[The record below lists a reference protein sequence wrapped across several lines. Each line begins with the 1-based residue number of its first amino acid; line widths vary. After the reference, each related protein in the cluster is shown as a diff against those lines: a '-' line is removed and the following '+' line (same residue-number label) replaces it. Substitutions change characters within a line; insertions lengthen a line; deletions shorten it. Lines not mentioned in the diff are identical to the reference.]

1 MGVEIVLRLGLVA
14 VLIEAIAGA
23 IKEAAGEKLKA
34 KIKWEIL
41 TICLGA
47 VLCPLAK
54 LNLFAALDMPL
65 VVPYVDGL
73 GALLGKV
80 LTGVIVSRGADYL
93 MALWGRVNGYHAEA
107 QMKGAERND
116 NGNGKP
122 TVV

>member
-1 MGVEIVLRLGLVA
+1 MGVEIVLRLGLIA

-23 IKEAAGEKLKA
+23 VKEVVCDAAKA
-34 KIKWEIL
+34 RIKWEIV

-47 VLCPLAK
+47 ALCPLAK

-65 VVPYVDGL
+65 IVPHVDWL

-93 MALWGRVNGYHAEA
+93 MALWGKVNGQQIQVQKTGDA
-107 QMKGAERND
+107 KND
-116 NGNGKP
+116 
-122 TVV
+122 

>member
-1 MGVEIVLRLGLVA
+1 MEIVLRLGLIA

-23 IKEAAGEKLKA
+23 VKEVVSDAIKAR
-34 KIKWEIL
+34 IKWEL
-41 TICLGA
+41 VTICLGA

-65 VVPYVDGL
+65 IVPHVDWL

-93 MALWGRVNGYHAEA
+93 MALWGRVNGQQIQVQKTGDA
-107 QMKGAERND
+107 KND
-116 NGNGKP
+116 
-122 TVV
+122 